1 MNRKNYL
8 IFSGILILCIISF
21 IYYKL
26 EYSKNIFAQI
36 VSKVGEVNLVDENGE
51 LLKKVEAGYKIKV
64 GEFLETKDK
73 SSATIKFVDNS
84 IVIISEKSLVAM
96 KKLKYDENSKQAI
109 TNLLLLKG
117 KVESTVTNQDTF
129 GSEYKVITPTLQL
142 AVRGTIFNVAVED
155 DESRAF
161 VTEGKIE
168 ASDGNKSLML
178 NTGYGVVVND
188 EIKLSSPIKL
198 LNKPTVDLNELS
210 IKYYKKYIS
219 WKELENAVKYHVQ
232 IFATSKYNT
241 LIHDKYVNSTELS
254 IDDLKDGKYKINIQ
268 AVDKYGLEG
277 FRIEEYFD
285 VKSNPLPPKIKNA
298 KIDEETKMILF
309 NWEKSQEANKYI
321 IEISKTRSFDN
332 VLIRVTNL
340 KSSLDS
346 MSLPLQ
352 KGNYF
357 IRMSSVDNAGVRG
370 PYSQMY
376 PFKVEKR

>member
-8 IFSGILILCIISF
+8 IFSGILILCIIGF
-21 IYYKL
+21 VYYKL
-26 EYSKNIFAQI
+26 QYSKDIFAQI

-51 LLKKVEAGYKIKV
+51 LLKKIETGYKIKT
-64 GEFLETKDK
+64 GEFLETKDD

-84 IVIISEKSLVAM
+84 IAIISEKSLVEM
-96 KKLKYDENSKQAI
+96 KKLKYDEASKQSI

-142 AVRGTIFNVAVED
+142 AVRGTIFNVIVEG

-161 VTEGKIE
+161 VTEGKIV
-168 ASDGNKSLML
+168 ASDGNKSLTL
-178 NTGYGVVVND
+178 NAGYGVVVND
-188 EIKLSSPIKL
+188 KIKLDSPIKL

-232 IFATSKYNT
+232 IYAASKYNS
-241 LIHDKYVNSTELS
+241 LIHDKYVSGTELN
-254 IDDLKDGKYKINIQ
+254 IDDLKDGKYKISIQ

-277 FRIEEYFD
+277 FKIEEDFE
-285 VKSNPLPPKIKNA
+285 VKSNPLPPKIKSA
-298 KIDEETKMILF
+298 KINEQTRMTLF

-321 IEISKTRSFDN
+321 LEISRTRSFEN

-340 KSSLDS
+340 KSSLNS

-357 IRMSSVDNAGVRG
+357 IRMSSIDDAGIRG